1 MKNNTKKFQ
10 ILKAAQKRFARHGL
24 FKTSVEEIA
33 RDLRIAKAT
42 IYHYFTS
49 KEDIF
54 FKVLNSEI
62 DKFIAEL
69 KEVLE
74 NPDLDT
80 ASKISAYINMKEQV
94 KEKYSLLYDVIINL
108 QKEHPLE
115 SDEAILKNL
124 IQQET
129 EVITAFLKKL
139 INKKADPS
147 LTEFLIYQSWGFVLS
162 FRFMELTN
170 PVDSKKIKDHF
181 CKTFEKGLIAG

>member
-54 FKVLNSEI
+54 FKVLHSETE
-62 DKFIAEL
+62 KFIAEL

-74 NPDLDT
+74 KPDLDT
-80 ASKISAYINMKEQV
+80 AAKISAYIDIKEQV
-94 KEKYSLLYDVIINL
+94 KEKYSLLYDLIINL

-115 SDEAILKNL
+115 ADETVLKNL
-124 IQQET
+124 IQQEIDI
-129 EVITAFLKKL
+129 VSAFLKKV

-147 LTEFLIYQSWGFVLS
+147 LSEYLVYQTWGFVLS
-162 FRFMELTN
+162 SRFLELSN
-170 PVDSKKIKDHF
+170 IGDSKKIKEHF
-181 CKTFEKGLIAG
+181 CKTFEKGVI